1 MVSGN
6 LITVLSMHISSAS
19 VFHFDADPVWF
30 KIILP
35 NWSLHQEP
43 NIAIYK
49 TLLPFM
55 LNL

>member
-6 LITVLSMHISSAS
+6 LMTVLSMHISSAP

-35 NWSLHQEP
+35 NGSLHPEP
-43 NIAIYK
+43 NIANKK
-49 TLLPFM
+49 TLLPIM